1 MMDVT
6 AYYKLL
12 IDVCAIKN
20 LIINFFILINNFS
33 RKIIKINLLQFVL
46 YHL

>member
-1 MMDVT
+1 MDVT
-6 AYYKLL
+6 AYCKLL
-12 IDVCAIKN
+12 IDVYAIKN

-33 RKIIKINLLQFVL
+33 RKIIKINLLQIVL